1 MPKGMHNA
9 WRNRGGVDEY
19 AAPFGG
25 SMKGGNSE
33 VPRAGAHSDTKAA
46 SGHSRK
52 GKGAK
57 KSYPGY

>member
-9 WRNRGGVDEY
+9 WKNRSQVDEY
-19 AAPFGG
+19 SATHGKPMGTG
-25 SMKGGNSE
+25 SGE
-33 VPRAGAHSDTKAA
+33 VPRMGDHGDVKAA
-46 SGHSRK
+46 SGHSRR